1 MQFNLYFNA
10 RAEELRRL
18 LATHERTK
26 LVVHAVGDRYTVDFE
41 VVVYR
46 MGEIIQENVIDP
58 DVNNKAVASII
69 MMATLEAY
77 FSCGVNLSCGLPKVT
92 FVDGRDGWPRL
103 LTEIEKLKTFEPETE
118 YWYAFLRRVPSR
130 FDAFDIPENSGT
142 SGTASATTWAVVVD
156 QLILLG
162 GSLVSVYSPQKHT
175 RGSSPEAVLDPQVDT
190 KRILKEYV
198 EVEVKLN
205 DNGELFDTVMVAGL
219 AGVGVSDSNVPETQ
233 ETKDAFDIPQIHAVR
248 KAVRE

>member
-1 MQFNLYFNA
+1 
-10 RAEELRRL
+10 RPEW
-18 LATHERTK
+18 
-26 LVVHAVGDRYTVDFE
+26 
-41 VVVYR
+41 
-46 MGEIIQENVIDP
+46 IIPGFSTTQ
-58 DVNNKAVASII
+58 VNNKAVASII

-142 SGTASATTWAVVVD
+142 SGTASATTWAALCFD
-156 QLILLG
+156 RDG
-162 GSLVSVYSPQKHT
+162 TPQEAKYIAQHT
-175 RGSSPEAVLDPQVDT
+175 QGSSPEAVLDPQVDT
-190 KRILKEYV
+190 KHILKEYV